1 MMQADDAIH
10 PALAACASLDSVELF
25 DVDLGGGSSNVSAA
39 NASSPSPTTTS
50 SAAHRSTSSPP
61 PVPPMTGTRTNICA
75 DEPPKWSQKE
85 NQIDATS
92 SSSEKGPIANEDEA
106 KRTEK
111 HGRHIRK
118 LTAYNLISPAP
129 ALEKAPSSDSATV
142 TTTSSGSIS
151 MSSSSS
157 MLSAM
162 DNDYEEDVKSTR
174 SMGEKVTEVESND
187 RGVYHFKVSK
197 VKPQT
202 EIRQGISVSTLSVE
216 DTRRSGEAKS
226 NGEEIMSIEV
236 TSSKSGQRKRLESI
250 NEASQIKTVSTMSG
264 PHDNKERPE
273 NDQRGVYRF
282 KVQVDEAQLRRAEW
296 WKLW

>member
-25 DVDLGGGSSNVSAA
+25 DVDLGGGSSNISAA

-50 SAAHRSTSSPP
+50 SATHRSTSSPP

-75 DEPPKWSQKE
+75 AEPPKWSQSE

-106 KRTEK
+106 KTTEN
-111 HGRHIRK
+111 HGRHTRK
-118 LTAYNLISPAP
+118 VSGYNLISPVP
-129 ALEKAPSSDSATV
+129 ALEKAPSSDSATIA
-142 TTTSSGSIS
+142 TTSSGSIS
-151 MSSSSS
+151 VSSSSS

-162 DNDYEEDVKSTR
+162 DNDYEEDVMSTT
-174 SMGEKVTEVESND
+174 SMGEKVKEVESND

-202 EIRQGISVSTLSVE
+202 EIRQGICVSTLSVE

-226 NGEEIMSIEV
+226 NGEEI
-236 TSSKSGQRKRLESI
+236 TSTKSDQRKRLESI
-250 NEASQIKTVSTMSG
+250 NEASQITTVSKMRG
-264 PHDNKERPE
+264 PHNNNERPE

-282 KVQVDEAQLRRAEW
+282 KVQVDEAHLRRAEW